1 MWANEVEEQDSVMY
15 GYGRH
20 HRTRVLLRAVL
31 KGGSMADAAN
41 VVCAFLA
48 LLCLLLLNA
57 I

>member
-1 MWANEVEEQDSVMY
+1 MY

-20 HRTRVLLRAVL
+20 HRARVPLRAVFE
-31 KGGSMADAAN
+31 GDSMADAVI